1 MSKQLRWGFLGAGGI
16 ADVIAADFQVAG
28 LKIQAVGTRDI
39 AGANAFGDRFDV
51 PNRHAGYAALVNDPE
66 VDIVYISTI
75 HPFHAE
81 HALLAIEAGKHV
93 LVEKPFA
100 LNAAQAARVR
110 DAAKAKGVFVMEAMW
125 TRFLPMMEEIFK
137 VINSG
142 QIGEVKFVTA
152 DHSQY
157 LPESFAKRLWLPELG
172 GGALLDLGIY
182 PVSLFNRLL
191 GKPNKVVAEASLSP
205 LGIDLMTSAIFKY
218 DNGVQAAMTT
228 SLEVFGSIGA
238 SIVGTIG
245 RIEIETSFYE
255 QTNFTV
261 YATDLSRESGVQ
273 SIASRYEAKI
283 EGRGMQYQAIEVER
297 CIRAGLTESPIMP
310 IDETVEILEIMDQIR
325 AQTGVKYPG
334 E

>member
-39 AGANAFGDRFDV
+39 AGANRFGDKFGV
-51 PNRHAGYAALVNDPE
+51 PNRHAGYEALVNDPE
-66 VDIVYISTI
+66 VDIVYINTI
-75 HPFHAE
+75 HTFHAE
-81 HALLAIEAGKHV
+81 HALLAISAGKHV

-100 LNAAQAARVR
+100 LNAAQAKRVR
-110 DAAKAKGVFVMEAMW
+110 DAARAKGVLVMEAMW
-125 TRFLPMMEEIFK
+125 TRFLPAMDAIFD

-142 QIGEVKFVTA
+142 QIGEVRFVTA

-157 LPESFAKRLWLPELG
+157 LPESFAKRLWQPELG

-182 PVSLFNRLL
+182 PVSFFNRIF
-191 GKPNKVVAEASLSP
+191 GAPKKITAEATLTN

-218 DNGVQAAMTT
+218 DDGKQAAMTT
-228 SLEVFGSIGA
+228 SMEVFGSIGA
-238 SIVGTIG
+238 SVVGTAG

-255 QTNFTV
+255 QTCFTV
-261 YATDLSRESGVQ
+261 YETDLSRESGVQ
-273 SIASRYEAKI
+273 SVAARYETKI

-297 CIRAGLTESPIMP
+297 CVNAGLTESPRMTL
-310 IDETVEILEIMDQIR
+310 DETVSIMETMDEIR
-325 AQTGVKYPG
+325 KQTGVKYPG

>member
-1 MSKQLRWGFLGAGGI
+1 MSEQLRWGFLGAGGI
-16 ADVIAADFQVAG
+16 AEVIAADFQVAG

-39 AGANAFGDRFDV
+39 AGANAFGDQFDV
-51 PNRHAGYAALVNDPE
+51 PNRHAGYDALVNDPE

-81 HALLAIEAGKHV
+81 HALLAIAAGKHV

-110 DAAKAKGVFVMEAMW
+110 EAARAKGVFVMEAMW
-125 TRFLPMMEEIFK
+125 TRFLPMMDEIFK
-137 VINSG
+137 VIESG
-142 QIGEVKFVTA
+142 KIGALKFVTA

-157 LPESFAKRLWLPELG
+157 LPESFAPRLWKPELG

-182 PVSLFNRLL
+182 PVSLFSRML
-191 GKPNKVVAEASLSP
+191 GKPTKVVAEASLSP

-218 DNGVQAAMTT
+218 DAGIQAAMTT

-238 SIVGTIG
+238 SIVGEIG
-245 RIEIETSFYE
+245 RIEVDTSFYE
-255 QTNFTV
+255 QTSFTV
-261 YATDLSRESGVQ
+261 YETDLSRESGVQ
-273 SIASRYEAKI
+273 KIASRYEAKI
-283 EGRGMQYQAIEVER
+283 EGRGMQYQALEVER
-297 CIRAGLTESPIMP
+297 CVHAGLTESPRMTL
-310 IDETVEILEIMDQIR
+310 DETVSILEIMDEIR
-325 AQTGVKYPG
+325 EQTGVKYPG